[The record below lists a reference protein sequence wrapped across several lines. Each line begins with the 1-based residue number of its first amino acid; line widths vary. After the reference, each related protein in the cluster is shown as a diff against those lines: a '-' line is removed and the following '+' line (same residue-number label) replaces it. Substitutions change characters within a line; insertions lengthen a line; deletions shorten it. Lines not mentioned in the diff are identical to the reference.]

1 METMELFVWQ
11 KGEFDLVLCDKRP
24 LEMKTSWL
32 LLVKQAATAHLGRR
46 HVGMAH
52 TPKIDEYKRVYLG
65 YTLK

>member
-1 METMELFVWQ
+1 MELFVWQ

-32 LLVKQAATAHLGRR
+32 LLVKQATTAHLGRR

-52 TPKIDEYKRVYLG
+52 TPKIDGV
-65 YTLK
+65 